1 MSDVARVW
9 AARQQIDDVDKRRV
23 LLWLAERHEMGAPL
37 RISLPNLGGQLGLT
51 PAAIW
56 MVLTSFMHGGLI
68 RIPSGIGEF
77 ATLELALPEL
87 DEGGDE

>member
-1 MSDVARVW
+1 MSDIAIEW
-9 AARQQIDDVDKRRV
+9 AARQQVEDQDKRRI
-23 LLWLAERHEMGAPL
+23 LDWLAERHEMGAPL
-37 RISLPNLGGQLGLT
+37 RISLPNLGGQFGLT

-77 ATLELALPEL
+77 ATLELVLPDL